1 MELGNTGVSFGYP
14 SSTFR
19 ISVYGDGPPR
29 VFLFLVDFWR
39 FGANEGMKQA
49 PGNKLFRVT
58 LWGTYETAGLGGW
71 LTPYTIGYEAL

>member
-29 VFLFLVDFWR
+29 VFLFLVDFW
-39 FGANEGMKQA
+39 GE
-49 PGNKLFRVT
+49 
-58 LWGTYETAGLGGW
+58 
-71 LTPYTIGYEAL
+71 